1 MKKPSFCLVPGLGLW
16 YIDIMI
22 EIGGKSLKTLGQIVI
37 ILLVSF
43 AGELLNYCLPLPIPA
58 SIYGIV
64 ILFCLLE
71 FKVIPLRA
79 VKETGD
85 FLVSIMQLMF
95 IPAAV
100 GLLEAWDVIAP
111 NWLPYILITLTST
124 FVVMFFS
131 GRVTQAVIRLG
142 RVKEE
147 RHE

>member
-1 MKKPSFCLVPGLGLW
+1 MK
-16 YIDIMI
+16 II
-22 EIGGKSLKTLGQIVI
+22 GQILI
-37 ILLVSF
+37 ILLISF
-43 AGELLNYCLPLPIPA
+43 VGELLNFLIPLPIPA

-71 FKVIPLRA
+71 FRLIPLRA

-111 NWLPYILITLTST
+111 NWLPYILITLIST

>member
-1 MKKPSFCLVPGLGLW
+1 M
-16 YIDIMI
+16 
-22 EIGGKSLKTLGQIVI
+22 KTLGQIVI

-111 NWLPYILITLTST
+111 NWLPYILIPLTST

>member
-1 MKKPSFCLVPGLGLW
+1 MK
-16 YIDIMI
+16 Y
-22 EIGGKSLKTLGQIVI
+22 LGQFFI
-37 ILLVSF
+37 ILLISF
-43 AGELLNYCLPLPIPA
+43 AGELLNSLLPLPIPA

-71 FKVIPLRA
+71 FRIIPLWA

-85 FLVSIMQLMF
+85 FFVSIMQLMF

-111 NWLPYILITLTST
+111 NCLSYILITLIST
-124 FVVMFFS
+124 FVVLFVS
-131 GRVTQAVIRLG
+131 GRVTQAVIRHS
-142 RVKEE
+142 RIKEA

>member
-1 MKKPSFCLVPGLGLW
+1 M
-16 YIDIMI
+16 
-22 EIGGKSLKTLGQIVI
+22 KTLGQIVI

-100 GLLEAWDVIAP
+100 GLLEAWDVIAS
-111 NWLPYILITLTST
+111 NWLPYILITLIST

>member
-1 MKKPSFCLVPGLGLW
+1 M
-16 YIDIMI
+16 
-22 EIGGKSLKTLGQIVI
+22 KTLGQIVI

-43 AGELLNYCLPLPIPA
+43 AGEMLNYCLPLPIPA
-58 SIYGIV
+58 SIYGVV

-111 NWLPYILITLTST
+111 NWLPYILITLIST

-142 RVKEE
+142 RAREE

>member
-1 MKKPSFCLVPGLGLW
+1 M
-16 YIDIMI
+16 
-22 EIGGKSLKTLGQIVI
+22 KTLGQIVI

-111 NWLPYILITLTST
+111 NWLPYILITLIST

-142 RVKEE
+142 RVKEA

>member
-1 MKKPSFCLVPGLGLW
+1 
-16 YIDIMI
+16 MI

-111 NWLPYILITLTST
+111 NWLPYILITLIST

-142 RVKEE
+142 RVKDE

>member
-1 MKKPSFCLVPGLGLW
+1 M
-16 YIDIMI
+16 
-22 EIGGKSLKTLGQIVI
+22 KTLGQIFI
-37 ILLVSF
+37 ILLISLL
-43 AGELLNYCLPLPIPA
+43 GELLNYLIPLPIPA

-71 FKVIPLRA
+71 FRVIPLRA

-100 GLLEAWDVIAP
+100 GLLESWNVIRP
-111 NWLPYILITLTST
+111 NWLPYILITLIST
-124 FVVMFFS
+124 FVVMFVS
-131 GRVTQAVIRLG
+131 GRVTQAVICRT

-147 RHE
+147 SHE

>member
-1 MKKPSFCLVPGLGLW
+1 M
-16 YIDIMI
+16 
-22 EIGGKSLKTLGQIVI
+22 KTLGQIVI

-111 NWLPYILITLTST
+111 NWLPYILITLIST

>member
-1 MKKPSFCLVPGLGLW
+1 MK
-16 YIDIMI
+16 Y
-22 EIGGKSLKTLGQIVI
+22 LGQIFI
-37 ILLVSF
+37 ILLISF
-43 AGELLNYCLPLPIPA
+43 AGELLNSLLPLPIPA

-71 FKVIPLRA
+71 FRIIPLRA

-85 FLVSIMQLMF
+85 FLVSTMQLMF

-111 NWLPYILITLTST
+111 NCLSYILITLIST
-124 FVVMFFS
+124 FVVLFVS
-131 GRVTQAVIRLG
+131 GRVTQAVIRHS
-142 RVKEE
+142 RIKEA

>member
-1 MKKPSFCLVPGLGLW
+1 M
-16 YIDIMI
+16 
-22 EIGGKSLKTLGQIVI
+22 KTLGQIVI

-43 AGELLNYCLPLPIPA
+43 AGALLNYCLPLPIPA

-111 NWLPYILITLTST
+111 NWLPYILITLIST

>member
-1 MKKPSFCLVPGLGLW
+1 M
-16 YIDIMI
+16 
-22 EIGGKSLKTLGQIVI
+22 KTLGQIVI

-79 VKETGD
+79 VKEIGD

-100 GLLEAWDVIAP
+100 GLLEAWDVIVP

>member
-1 MKKPSFCLVPGLGLW
+1 MK
-16 YIDIMI
+16 Y
-22 EIGGKSLKTLGQIVI
+22 LGQIFI
-37 ILLVSF
+37 ILLISF
-43 AGELLNYCLPLPIPA
+43 AGELLNSLLPLPIPA

-71 FKVIPLRA
+71 FRIIPLWA

-85 FLVSIMQLMF
+85 FFVSIMQLMF

-111 NWLPYILITLTST
+111 NCLSYILITLIST
-124 FVVMFFS
+124 FVVLFVS
-131 GRVTQAVIRLG
+131 GRVTQAVIRHS
-142 RVKEE
+142 RIKEA

>member
-1 MKKPSFCLVPGLGLW
+1 M
-16 YIDIMI
+16 
-22 EIGGKSLKTLGQIVI
+22 KTLGQIVI

-111 NWLPYILITLTST
+111 NWLPYILITLISP

>member
-1 MKKPSFCLVPGLGLW
+1 M
-16 YIDIMI
+16 
-22 EIGGKSLKTLGQIVI
+22 KTLGQIVI

-111 NWLPYILITLTST
+111 NWLPYILITLIST

-131 GRVTQAVIRLG
+131 GRVTQEVIRLG

-147 RHE
+147 RHG

>member
-1 MKKPSFCLVPGLGLW
+1 
-16 YIDIMI
+16 MI

-111 NWLPYILITLTST
+111 NWLPYILITLIST

-147 RHE
+147 RHG

>member
-1 MKKPSFCLVPGLGLW
+1 
-16 YIDIMI
+16 MI
-22 EIGGKSLKTLGQIVI
+22 KIGGKSLKTLGQIVI

-111 NWLPYILITLTST
+111 NWLPYILITLIST

-147 RHE
+147 HHE

>member
-1 MKKPSFCLVPGLGLW
+1 M
-16 YIDIMI
+16 
-22 EIGGKSLKTLGQIVI
+22 KTLGQIVI

-85 FLVSIMQLMF
+85 FLVSIIQLMF

-111 NWLPYILITLTST
+111 NWLPYILITLIST

>member
-1 MKKPSFCLVPGLGLW
+1 M
-16 YIDIMI
+16 
-22 EIGGKSLKTLGQIVI
+22 KTLGQIVI

-71 FKVIPLRA
+71 FRLIPLRA

-111 NWLPYILITLTST
+111 NWLPYILITLIST
-124 FVVMFFS
+124 FAVMFFS

>member
-1 MKKPSFCLVPGLGLW
+1 MKKPSLCLVPGLGLW

-43 AGELLNYCLPLPIPA
+43 VGELLNYCLPLPIPA

-111 NWLPYILITLTST
+111 NWLPYILITLIST

-142 RVKEE
+142 RLKEE

>member
-1 MKKPSFCLVPGLGLW
+1 M
-16 YIDIMI
+16 
-22 EIGGKSLKTLGQIVI
+22 KTLGQIVI

-85 FLVSIMQLMF
+85 FLVSIMQLMV

-100 GLLEAWDVIAP
+100 GLLEAWDLIAP
-111 NWLPYILITLTST
+111 NWLPYILITLIST

>member
-43 AGELLNYCLPLPIPA
+43 AGEMLNYCLPLPIPA

-111 NWLPYILITLTST
+111 NWLPYILITLIST

>member
-1 MKKPSFCLVPGLGLW
+1 M
-16 YIDIMI
+16 
-22 EIGGKSLKTLGQIVI
+22 KTLGQIVI

-111 NWLPYILITLTST
+111 NWLPYILITLIST

-147 RHE
+147 RHG

>member
-1 MKKPSFCLVPGLGLW
+1 MK
-16 YIDIMI
+16 Y
-22 EIGGKSLKTLGQIVI
+22 LGQIFI

-43 AGELLNYCLPLPIPA
+43 VGELLNTLVPLPIPA

-71 FKVIPLRA
+71 FRLIPLRA

-85 FLVSIMQLMF
+85 FLVSLMQLMF
-95 IPAAV
+95 IPAAA

-111 NWLPYILITLTST
+111 NWLSYMLITIIST
-124 FVVMFFS
+124 FVVLFVS
-131 GRVTQAVIRLG
+131 GRVTQAVIRHS
-142 RVKEE
+142 RVKEA

>member
-1 MKKPSFCLVPGLGLW
+1 MK
-16 YIDIMI
+16 Y
-22 EIGGKSLKTLGQIVI
+22 LGQIFI

-43 AGELLNYCLPLPIPA
+43 VGELLNTLVPLPIPA
-58 SIYGIV
+58 SIYGI
-64 ILFCLLE
+64 ILLFCLLE
-71 FKVIPLRA
+71 FRVIPLRA

-111 NWLPYILITLTST
+111 NWLSYILITIIST
-124 FVVMFFS
+124 FVVLFVS
-131 GRVTQAVIRLG
+131 GRVTQVVIRHS
-142 RVKEE
+142 RVKEA

>member
-1 MKKPSFCLVPGLGLW
+1 M
-16 YIDIMI
+16 
-22 EIGGKSLKTLGQIVI
+22 
-37 ILLVSF
+37 
-43 AGELLNYCLPLPIPA
+43 
-58 SIYGIV
+58 
-64 ILFCLLE
+64 
-71 FKVIPLRA
+71 
-79 VKETGD
+79 
-85 FLVSIMQLMF
+85 SIMQLMF

-111 NWLPYILITLTST
+111 NWLPYILITLIST

>member
-1 MKKPSFCLVPGLGLW
+1 M
-16 YIDIMI
+16 
-22 EIGGKSLKTLGQIVI
+22 KTLGQIVI

-79 VKETGD
+79 VKETGA

-111 NWLPYILITLTST
+111 NWLPYILITLIST